1 MTFLGQL
8 APTAARA
15 APPEITSHRALFA
28 RARATASCGPAG
40 PVLCNRPALYLN
52 RRAARA
58 NGPCVASN
66 AASGT
71 PDAGGCAQIGS
82 ALRNG
87 IGGGGI
93 RFGPFC
99 APTLHKKWMIPR
111 CVYQRVRVRSTGRQ
125 SGRISADC
133 QVGRGR
139 LGGEIS
145 TILKSTLLEPV
156 ICVLCQTQKCEIEAP
171 RHKGK

>member
-1 MTFLGQL
+1 MPLLG
-8 APTAARA
+8 T
-15 APPEITSHRALFA
+15 
-28 RARATASCGPAG
+28 
-40 PVLCNRPALYLN
+40 
-52 RRAARA
+52 
-58 NGPCVASN
+58 
-66 AASGT
+66 GT
-71 PDAGGCAQIGS
+71 PDAGGGAQIGS

-156 ICVLCQTQKCEIEAP
+156 ICVLCQTQKCEIQVLRSKTPLSKQVRAHSRSSPKSFVRSGTRSRRKGRDLNEAH
-171 RHKGK
+171 RYSATSLRQCAGVIRK